1 MKGRWEIR
9 EAGSGVAMATS
20 ARGEMWKGE
29 RLLSFWVY
37 FSLGQ
42 LQKGKYNRFQAL
54 NTYTRDLKIQVK
66 KIIEWIPSFVP
77 LNLSLGR

>member
-1 MKGRWEIR
+1 MKGGFEIR
-9 EAGSGVAMATS
+9 EAGSGVATATS

-42 LQKGKYNRFQAL
+42 LQRGKYNKFQAL
-54 NTYTRDLKIQVK
+54 NTYTRDLKIQGK

-77 LNLSLGR
+77 VNLSLGR